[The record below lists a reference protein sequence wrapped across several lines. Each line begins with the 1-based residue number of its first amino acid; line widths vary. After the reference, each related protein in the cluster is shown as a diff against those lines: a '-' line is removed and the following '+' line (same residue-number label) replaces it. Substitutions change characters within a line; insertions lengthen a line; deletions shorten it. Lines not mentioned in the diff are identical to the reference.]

1 MSLAN
6 QDFARIIEATP
17 LVSIDL
23 VLRNPQGEVLLG
35 RRRNRP
41 AQGYWFVP
49 GGRIRK
55 DERSQDAFRR
65 IAQAELGL
73 ALAPG
78 RLLGVF
84 DHLYEDNYFGIPD
97 LRTHYVV
104 LACEAEI
111 GAGCALRPDEQHTE
125 LRWWPVEQLLASAD
139 VHDNSKLYFRGA
151 GDNGFRCEPGT
162 AR

>member
-111 GAGCALRPDEQHTE
+111 DADRKLQPDEQHAE
-125 LRWWPVEQLLASAD
+125 LRWWPVEQLRASAE
-139 VHDNSKLYFRGA
+139 VHDNTKLYFRGA
-151 GDNGFRCEPGT
+151 GDNGFRCEPGA